1 MRFGIGVPTLGAR
14 PLTGYWEHNTHP
26 TLVHV
31 TYDHDR
37 RGPGWARNQALAH
50 LYDAGC
56 DIICLFDDD
65 ARPTRPGWQDYLLAN
80 PGWDHLV
87 LHNPAFPLERTT
99 EDLAITQFGIG
110 AFYAL
115 TRQAVETVGYFSAAF
130 RGYGFEDVHYR
141 HRLARAHGGNVTL
154 TRLAE
159 WVESDDLNK
168 PATFNQF
175 ANMPQSEKDAHIAR
189 NAPIYRA
196 ELADPRLYRDRDGR

>member
-1 MRFGIGVPTLGAR
+1 MRFGVGVPTVGVR
-14 PLTGYWEHNTHP
+14 PLRGYWEHNTHP
-26 TLVHV
+26 TIVHV

-65 ARPTRPGWQDYLLAN
+65 TRPTRPGWQDHILAN

-87 LHNPAFPLERTT
+87 LHNPAFPLDKGDGLPVTR
-99 EDLAITQFGIG
+99 FGIG

-115 TRQAVETVGYFSAAF
+115 TRQAVETVGHFSAAF
-130 RGYGFEDVHYR
+130 TGYGFEDVHYR
-141 HRLARAHGGNVTL
+141 HRLSVAYGGNTTL
-154 TRLAE
+154 PDLAE

-168 PATFNQF
+168 PAGFDQW
-175 ANMPQSEKDAHIAR
+175 ANMTQAEKDAHIAR
-189 NAPIYRA
+189 TAPIYRA